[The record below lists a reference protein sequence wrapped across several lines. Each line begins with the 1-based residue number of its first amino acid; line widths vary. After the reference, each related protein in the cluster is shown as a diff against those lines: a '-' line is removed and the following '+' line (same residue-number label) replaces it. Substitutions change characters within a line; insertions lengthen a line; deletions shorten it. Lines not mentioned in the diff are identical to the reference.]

1 MAKGGGGPDSAGPG
15 GMGADAFGGDRDGGG
30 SSAGPSGRGGR
41 SLGAIG
47 ASARSGAS
55 LSMDGRATPAE
66 MDVMDIM
73 DDVDRARAVRDAL
86 DAISAAQNQTRDIG
100 RAQAVRDAQA
110 AINQARDVARANA
123 VREAQRN
130 IAFAQAQQNAL
141 REAQAKGLIG
151 QSIANPFGIDK
162 NLRSIRETPVKTG
175 MVMGAYKQDATPT
188 ALENKLGIPFGYSE
202 FEGPALSSPTV
213 EKGTFRDPPFATR
226 SPTKAGLF
234 GPSFE
239 ETKAINEAK
248 KSANRNRVKEYAKS
262 YKARIDDIDKQLK
275 SLLDKGM
282 ANLFSKEYRELLD
295 KKNNLMSHP
304 NYNYVAHFDPKL
316 KAAQILMGTIAP
328 GPLSLGPI
336 LQDKAIDLGFI
347 DDTPISEI
355 ENQDRQSVLEGDRG
369 GNFYDYTFSAQ

>member
-1 MAKGGGGPDSAGPG
+1 MARGGGGPDSSPDAPGG
-15 GMGADAFGGDRDGGG
+15 GMGADAFGGDGGGG

-47 ASARSGAS
+47 ASATSGGPN

-66 MDVMDIM
+66 MDAMDIM

-86 DAISAAQNQTRDIG
+86 GAISVAQ
-100 RAQAVRDAQA
+100 
-110 AINQARDVARANA
+110 NQARDVARANA
-123 VREAQRN
+123 VRDAQRN
-130 IAFAQAQQNAL
+130 IAL
-141 REAQAKGLIG
+141 AQAKAMEQAKLDIPTITITKFAPKFDYG
-151 QSIANPFGIDK
+151 P
-162 NLRSIRETPVKTG
+162 LR
-175 MVMGAYKQDATPT
+175 
-188 ALENKLGIPFGYSE
+188 N
-202 FEGPALSSPTV
+202 
-213 EKGTFRDPPFATR
+213 PPFATR

-275 SLLDKGM
+275 NLLDKSM
-282 ANLFSKEYRELLD
+282 MNLFSKEYRELLD

-304 NYNYVAHFDPKL
+304 NYNYVAHFDPSL
-316 KAAQILMGTIAP
+316 RTAQTVMGTLAP
-328 GPLSLGPI
+328 GPLGLGPT

-369 GNFYDYTFSAQ
+369 GNFYDYTFSAK

>member
-1 MAKGGGGPDSAGPG
+1 MAKGGGGPDSSPDAPGG
-15 GMGADAFGGDRDGGG
+15 GMGADAFGGD
-30 SSAGPSGRGGR
+30 GP
-41 SLGAIG
+41 
-47 ASARSGAS
+47 S
-55 LSMDGRATPAE
+55 LSMDGIATPAE
-66 MDVMDIM
+66 MQAL
-73 DDVDRARAVRDAL
+73 DDMDRAKAVRDAI
-86 DAISAAQNQTRDIG
+86 DAINSAERDRQNREAAARGKGRLGYGYSPMGFRDRLG
-100 RAQAVRDAQA
+100 LKSYDASPLETD
-110 AINQARDVARANA
+110 AINAAKGVT
-123 VREAQRN
+123 RN
-130 IAFAQAQQNAL
+130 IPTITLEYTPRFDYDSL
-141 REAQAKGLIG
+141 R
-151 QSIANPFGIDK
+151 N
-162 NLRSIRETPVKTG
+162 
-175 MVMGAYKQDATPT
+175 
-188 ALENKLGIPFGYSE
+188 
-202 FEGPALSSPTV
+202 
-213 EKGTFRDPPFATR
+213 PPFATR

-275 SLLDKGM
+275 SLLDESM
-282 ANLFSKEYRELLD
+282 MNLFSKEYRELLD

-316 KAAQILMGTIAP
+316 RAAQTVMGTLAP
-328 GPLSLGPI
+328 GPLGLGPT